1 MCRTLLAF
9 TTFAVLATLALCQE
23 DAEAVHLTGSFRV
36 AAEGEE
42 LPKSGGFATEHPF
55 FQLEGMK
62 IARAYLDR
70 QYAKE
75 REQEQEQRFGA

>member
-1 MCRTLLAF
+1 MKPVTIVILCAV
-9 TTFAVLATLALCQE
+9 FASSIFADDSSENIQ
-23 DAEAVHLTGSFRV
+23 LTGSFRV
-36 AAEGEE
+36 AGEGEE
-42 LPKSGGFATEHPF
+42 IIRSSGIVQEHPF

-75 REQEQEQRFGA
+75 REQRAQQFGV

>member
-1 MCRTLLAF
+1 MKTAF
-9 TTFAVLATLALCQE
+9 TFIICVLFVTSIRSE
-23 DAEAVHLTGSFRV
+23 ESSENVHVSGSFRV

-42 LPKSGGFATEHPF
+42 LPRSAGTQQEHPF
-55 FQLEGMK
+55 FQLEAMK

-75 REQEQEQRFGA
+75 REQKADQFGA

>member
-1 MCRTLLAF
+1 MKSL
-9 TTFAVLATLALCQE
+9 AVLAIFAAVLY
-23 DAEAVHLTGSFRV
+23 AECASWRSDDSVAISGSFQV
-36 AAEGEE
+36 AAKGEQ
-42 LPKSGGFATEHPF
+42 LPENDGFVTEHPF

-75 REQEQEQRFGA
+75 RADQKLRRS

>member
-1 MCRTLLAF
+1 MKP
-9 TTFAVLATLALCQE
+9 ATLVLVFALFFTSIFGE
-23 DAEAVHLTGSFRV
+23 ESSENVHISGSFRV
-36 AAEGEE
+36 AGEGEVI
-42 LPKSGGFATEHPF
+42 PRSSGIEEEHPF

-75 REQEQEQRFGA
+75 RTQREQQFGV